1 MEFVWFLQGVVIS
14 IRNILEK
21 QAWLKFWISTIKRD
35 VPSNCE
41 VKFLLKHGV
50 MLGKQTFK
58 SLSCPQDTACRG
70 WGLEWEQ
77 GLTPRNWGVQC
88 SHGRSCTSI
97 ALLLILKAGVK
108 IQFSTQPIPGCVDIE
123 MSTSQGK
130 HFPLKPFKPLHKDAC
145 LTLYVGMQQSVFLLD
160 VLEAFWHRYIS
171 LPNGKHV
178 LCIC

>member
-1 MEFVWFLQGVVIS
+1 MSHPTVKLSSSWSMEWCLGNRPLKAFPVDKALQAEAGLPLFKVWNES
-14 IRNILEK
+14 R
-21 QAWLKFWISTIKRD
+21 
-35 VPSNCE
+35 
-41 VKFLLKHGV
+41 
-50 MLGKQTFK
+50 
-58 SLSCPQDTACRG
+58 
-70 WGLEWEQ
+70 

-97 ALLLILKAGVK
+97 AFLLILKAGVKIQK

-130 HFPLKPFKPLHKDAC
+130 CFSLKPFKPLHKDTC

-160 VLEAFWHRYIS
+160 ILEAFWHRYIS